1 MPGESLD
8 MALEVLRRDEDCDT
22 YGIDIANTTVAQ
34 ICYFAATS
42 SCGTRH
48 RRSVFMVFTTLRT
61 VDFVAGGMHS
71 VLTVSPRQIAV
82 VVTTWLGA
90 L

>member
-1 MPGESLD
+1 MPGGSLD
-8 MALEVLRRDEDCDT
+8 MALKVLRRDEDCDT
-22 YGIDIANTTVAQ
+22 YGINIANSTVAQ

-48 RRSVFMVFTTLRT
+48 RRSVFMVFTTLLT
-61 VDFVAGGMHS
+61 VGFVAGGMHS
-71 VLTVSPRQIAV
+71 VLMVSPRQIAV

>member
-1 MPGESLD
+1 MPGGSLD

-22 YGIDIANTTVAQ
+22 YGINIANSTVAQ

-48 RRSVFMVFTTLRT
+48 RRSVFMVFTTLLR
-61 VDFVAGGMHS
+61 VGFVAGGMHS
-71 VLTVSPRQIAV
+71 VLMVSPRQIAV